1 MVQIRNRKRKGL
13 TETVSKNIYTIHP
26 FPWDCSSIGQSTA
39 QSRRKLRVRAPS
51 IPLDTN
57 PKKEKINQ
65 FIFCVFVGNQI
76 DKQNWIS
83 NGAPPCFFICFDAKG
98 RKGIL

>member
-13 TETVSKNIYTIHP
+13 TETVRKNIYTVHP

-39 QSRRKLRVRAPS
+39 LSRRKLRVRAPS

-57 PKKEKINQ
+57 AKKEKRHQ
-65 FIFCVFVGNQI
+65 FIFCVFVKNQI
-76 DKQNWIS
+76 DKQNFIP
-83 NGAPPCFFICFDAKG
+83 NGAPPCFFIFFDEKR
-98 RKGIL
+98 RKVIL